1 MRFRGAGS
9 LVSCGRET
17 DSCKKS
23 VRFQKYPGGFMW
35 TQIQVSFRGQTSGG
49 VVCYT
54 AVFSVVTQ
62 RTLRDDTKR
71 GCVAD

>member
-1 MRFRGAGS
+1 MA
-9 LVSCGRET
+9 VSFTFFTMLITR
-17 DSCKKS
+17 
-23 VRFQKYPGGFMW
+23 YPGPTGFSW
-35 TQIQVSFRGQTSGG
+35 NFSGSRQRKQT

-62 RTLRDDTKR
+62 RALRDDTKN